1 MLHGLLTF
9 LLALLLLTVMSI
21 RVRAPPFFTL
31 LAGALFFGLLSGMG
45 PDQVIL
51 AAINGLGKIFAIFA
65 VIILCGAVI
74 AKTLHAQGLIE
85 GLVSDLR
92 RMTRD
97 AHSLSGL
104 AGYLFALP
112 ATCCI
117 TAFVML
123 TPLLERMG
131 GEQSGKGLLY
141 LTAVGSVLSYTLIY
155 PTPVVIP
162 LFSGLGSGA
171 SPLFFDLVAVPL
183 SLLLLCGVVFAFKAR
198 ASRGREDQP
207 HLEEKRGDGVAA
219 GGIHWRAWAPFLAI
233 LAAIPLFSI
242 VFPLSHESMI
252 QCIMLAGLLAC
263 MVLATPE
270 ARTAGLLSGT
280 RHAGIIM
287 FDICGAGAFGSVI
300 VASGFP
306 ETVFPGMVAALPL
319 VVIPFAF
326 TAVIQAAQGSRV
338 VSAVISSQVLAGSAV
353 SASMHPIPLILS
365 VAAGTCVVSYLSDPY
380 FWLLQRTTG
389 GSIWEVVRNYT
400 LPLFICGV
408 VVLATALGLQAVL
421 AGG

>member
-1 MLHGLLTF
+1 MLHGLLIF
-9 LLALLLLTVMSI
+9 LLALFFITVMSI

-31 LAGALFFGLLSGMG
+31 LFGALFFGLLSGMS

-51 AAINGLGKIFAIFA
+51 AAINGLGKVFAIFA

-74 AKTLHAQGLIE
+74 AKTLDAQGLIE
-85 GLVSDLR
+85 GLVSDLQR
-92 RMTRD
+92 RTSD
-97 AHSLSGL
+97 THSLSGL

-123 TPLLERMG
+123 TPVLERLG
-131 GEQSGKGLLY
+131 GERSGKDLLY
-141 LTAVGSVLSYTLIY
+141 LAAVGSVLSYTLIY

-171 SPLFFDLVAVPL
+171 SPLLFDLVAVPL
-183 SLLLLCGVVFAFKAR
+183 SLLLLGGVVFAFR
-198 ASRGREDQP
+198 TRTSRGMENQP
-207 HLEEKRGDGVAA
+207 QQEGKGGDSLAA

-242 VFPLSHESMI
+242 VFSLSHESMI
-252 QCIMLAGLLAC
+252 QCIMLAGLLVC
-263 MVLATPE
+263 MALATPE
-270 ARTAGLLSGT
+270 ARTAGLFRGT

-306 ETVFPGMVAALPL
+306 EAVFPGMMAALPL

-353 SASMHPIPLILS
+353 TASMHPIPLILS
-365 VAAGTCVVSYLSDPY
+365 VAAGTCVISYLSDPY
-380 FWLLQRTTG
+380 FWLLHRTTG

-400 LPLFICGV
+400 LPLFVCGM
-408 VVLATALGLQAVL
+408 VVLATAVGLQAVL